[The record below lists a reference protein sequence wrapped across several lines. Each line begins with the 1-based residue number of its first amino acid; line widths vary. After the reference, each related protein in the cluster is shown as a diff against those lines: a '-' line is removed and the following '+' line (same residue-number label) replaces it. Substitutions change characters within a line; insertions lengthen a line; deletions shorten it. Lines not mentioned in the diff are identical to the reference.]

1 MSLSEIVAGD
11 SRDPLVPLEH
21 GRETGGDRRADE
33 PLRRQED
40 QSSTCRTHRTGI
52 RPLIIVQWDKDK
64 LITIND

>member
-1 MSLSEIVAGD
+1 LSLSEIVAGD

-40 QSSTCRTHRTGI
+40 QSSTRRTHRTGI
-52 RPLIIVQWDKDK
+52 SPFIIVQWNGTK
-64 LITIND
+64 IN